1 MIKDLNKIA
10 RFLAVRDV
18 DVLEKELL
26 KKQYK
31 MEQADVILVFGN
43 DLPYVIE
50 FASRAFLKGI
60 AKVLVICGG
69 IGHSTEHLREAVI
82 KSSEYSFTYEEIKDL
97 SEAEIYGKIAEECY
111 GIPKEQIFLDT
122 KSTNCG
128 ENAVNGLK
136 LLTENGLDRKNLI
149 LIQDPIL
156 QLRSRASLERHSE
169 GELIISY
176 APFIPKLKDDLSYD
190 MNVKGVWEFSRF
202 IELLLGEITRLYDD
216 KNGYGPNGKDF
227 ITHVDVL
234 EEIMESY
241 GRLRKQYADINTRE
255 LGEYNK

>member
-1 MIKDLNKIA
+1 MQKDINLIA
-10 RFLAVRDV
+10 GFLAKRD
-18 DVLEKELL
+18 LTELTKKQL
-26 KKQYK
+26 KKQYGVD
-31 MEQADVILVFGN
+31 QADAMLVFGN
-43 DLPYVIE
+43 DLPYVIG

-82 KSSEYSFTYEEIKDL
+82 KSSQYSFTYEEIKDL

-111 GIPKEQIFLDT
+111 GIPKKQIFLDME
-122 KSTNCG
+122 STNCG
-128 ENAVNGLK
+128 ENAINGLK
-136 LLTENGLDRKNLI
+136 LLKENGLDRKNFI

-190 MNVKGVWEFSRF
+190 MNVKGVWDFSRF
-202 IELLLGEITRLYDD
+202 IELLLGEISRLYDD
-216 KNGYGPNGKDF
+216 KNGYGPNGRDF
-227 ITHVDVL
+227 ITHVDVPK
-234 EEIMESY
+234 EIMESY
-241 GRLRKQYADINTRE
+241 SRLRKQYADINTRE
-255 LGEYNK
+255 LG